1 MSYASCYAEK
11 TLSPM
16 IAKFVWINTRRI
28 KFKFFFFF
36 FHFSRNSSKIPPS
49 KFFYVNFECFLKVR
63 FLGVVI
69 FWRKNTFCSRNL
81 IIRILILRFSYFL
94 NRNNFFNA
102 RTLYRAFPR
111 ARNSQ
116 SIQNSIFSNGK
127 HFFFEFLDK
136 FLKFE

>member
-1 MSYASCYAEK
+1 MSYASCYVEK

-16 IAKFVWINTRRI
+16 IAKFVWISTRRI
-28 KFKFFFFF
+28 KFKLLFLLFFF

-63 FLGVVI
+63 FLGVV
-69 FWRKNTFCSRNL
+69 FFRRKNTFSSRNL
-81 IIRILILRFSYFL
+81 IIRILILRFPYFL

-116 SIQNSIFSNGK
+116 SIQNSIFSSGK
-127 HFFFEFLDK
+127 HFFSNSLINF
-136 FLKFE
+136 